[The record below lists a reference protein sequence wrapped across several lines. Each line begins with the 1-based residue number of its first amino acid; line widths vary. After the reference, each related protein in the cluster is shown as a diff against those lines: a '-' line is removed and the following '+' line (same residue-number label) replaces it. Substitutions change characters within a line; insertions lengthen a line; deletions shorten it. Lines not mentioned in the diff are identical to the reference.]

1 MNNRNYRTI
10 NINVASK
17 CNTFL
22 VSEAKRKNIPCD
34 EVIRRILLE
43 AAGKQSVPG
52 KKLDVRKSK

>member
-1 MNNRNYRTI
+1 MNNRNHRTI
-10 NINVASK
+10 NVNVASK

-22 VSEAKRKNIPCD
+22 VSEAKRKNIPCN

-52 KKLDVRKSK
+52 EKLDAGKTK